1 MEFDWH
7 PAKRERTIIERGVDF
22 AEVIVG
28 FLDANRRVVVDD
40 RKDYGEVRVNMLA
53 SVRGRIYHVTYT
65 VRGDVTW
72 IISARKA
79 NERERRRYGQ
89 R

>member
-7 PAKRERTIIERGVDF
+7 SAKRDWTLAQRGVDF
-22 AEVIVG
+22 AEVLIG
-28 FLDANRRVVVDD
+28 FLDADRKVAIDD
-40 RKDYGEVRVNMLA
+40 RMDYGETRYNMLA

-65 VRGDVTW
+65 ERGAVTW

-79 NERERRRYGQ
+79 NEREKRRYEKL
-89 R
+89 